1 MQRLMERVVKKLAFL
16 WGIGGVIALLS
27 FAVVRLSRYALEMEL
42 ASLTPLHWLALL
54 FSICFMA
61 YSEGYRGF
69 YLQFSPRVV
78 RRASFLGS
86 RSRPHELLLAPL
98 FCMGYFHATRP
109 RLIATYALTLMI
121 ISFVI
126 LVPMLPQPWRGI
138 IDVGV
143 VVGLAMGILSICY
156 FVIME
161 WRGDSSNGISPGFP
175 DDSSLLS
182 S

>member
-1 MQRLMERVVKKLAFL
+1 
-16 WGIGGVIALLS
+16 
-27 FAVVRLSRYALEMEL
+27 
-42 ASLTPLHWLALL
+42 
-54 FSICFMA
+54 
-61 YSEGYRGF
+61 
-69 YLQFSPRVV
+69 
-78 RRASFLGS
+78 
-86 RSRPHELLLAPL
+86 
-98 FCMGYFHATRP
+98 
-109 RLIATYALTLMI
+109 MI

-143 VVGLAMGILSICY
+143 VVGLVMGILSICY

-161 WRGDSSNGISPGFP
+161 WRGDNSNAISPGFP